1 MNAASQRI
9 ERHRLFTDALAVA
22 VVVSLPWSTS
32 ATNILIPIWLV
43 SLLVLLPQENLRD
56 VMRRPA
62 AFLPVVLFLI
72 MALGVLWAID
82 VPWIERGKALR
93 DALKLL
99 AIPLL
104 MVQFSK
110 SERGHWVLGG
120 FIVSCTMLLVF
131 SFGSFFWPDFPL
143 WSFAKNPG
151 LPVKD
156 YIMQGGLFALCA
168 FILLYLFHMAV
179 QRKQI
184 AQSVAYAALAAAFL
198 LNIFFV
204 ITGRTA
210 LVTLPV
216 LLVLYAFAGFRW
228 KTALMVIF
236 FGFVLGG
243 AMGSMSDYTQ
253 KRLGSLEHEIEVYQ
267 TSKKRSSAGERLEF
281 WKKSIQFALASPV
294 IGHGTGSIRSQ
305 FKNVASKGAGVSA
318 LVTRNPHNQ
327 LLAVTVQVGLIGGL
341 ILIAMWSA
349 HILLF
354 CSRGLVAWVGLAI
367 VAQNVVSSLFNSH
380 LFDFGHGWLYA
391 FGVGIAGGL
400 MMRAQRRD
408 GT

>member
-1 MNAASQRI
+1 MMTKPERI

-32 ATNILIPIWLV
+32 VTNILISVWFV
-43 SLLVLLPQENLRD
+43 SLLLLLPSEDVRG

-62 AFLPVVLFLI
+62 AFLPVALFLI
-72 MALGVLWAID
+72 MALGMLWAID

-93 DALKLL
+93 DASKLL

-104 MVQFSK
+104 MFQFSK
-110 SERGHWVLGG
+110 SGRGHWVLSG
-120 FIVSCTMLLVF
+120 FLASCIVLLVF
-131 SFGSFFWPDFPL
+131 SFGSFLWPDFAL
-143 WSFAKNPG
+143 WSFAKTPG

-156 YIMQGGLFALCA
+156 HIMQGGLFALCA
-168 FILLYLFHMAV
+168 FILLYLFRIAL

-184 AQSVAYAALAAAFL
+184 AQSVVYAVLAAAFL
-198 LNIFFV
+198 INIFFV

-228 KTALMVIF
+228 KAALTIIF
-236 FGFVLGG
+236 SGLVLGG
-243 AMGSMSDYTQ
+243 AMGLMSDYTQ
-253 KRLGSLEHEIEVYQ
+253 ERLGSLEHEIEVYQ

-281 WKKSIQFALASPV
+281 WKKSIQFVLASPV

-305 FKNVASKGAGVSA
+305 FKNVASEGADVSA

-327 LLAVTVQVGLIGGL
+327 FLAVTVQVGLVGGL
-341 ILIAMWSA
+341 ILIAMWGA
-349 HILLF
+349 HFLLF
-354 CSRGLVAWVGLAI
+354 FRSGLVAWVGLAI
-367 VAQNVVSSLFNSH
+367 VAQNVVGSLFNSH
-380 LFDFGHGWLYA
+380 LFDFGQGWLYA
-391 FGVGIAGGL
+391 FGVGIVGGL

-408 GT
+408 